1 MEEFL
6 ISINQDIKDIFDH
19 NIETTKAYVV
29 PTRNDPTLTF
39 PIGADKKGKLIET
52 CVLMI
57 DIRNSTKISRNLKND
72 KIRLGK
78 IYSAFI
84 YAMATIA
91 DEFGYVRNIVGD
103 RIMVVFEP
111 GDCFS
116 QAVNCA
122 ALMNTVARRILK
134 KHVAIEDFKIGIG
147 IEYGEMLVLK
157 TGIRKRHEEQSE
169 YKNLVWVGD
178 AANTA
183 SKLCDFSNKDYSSPI
198 FKVTYENMKGEKVLK
213 GFKPFKPSL
222 LNIGLNPLLRQP
234 EPEYE
239 YKFSTEICTAN
250 LNYQEFAKSIVVGV
264 NGWEYDGKK
273 VTNFSLEKRN
283 GTTASILM
291 SGKVF
296 REYKNAEPKSIHLER
311 ITSFDYPD
319 KPFTGSGIYG
329 GHLILPE
336 ISKIKI

>member
-6 ISINQDIKDIFDH
+6 NSINQDIKDIFEH

-57 DIRNSTKISRNLKND
+57 DIRNSTKISRNLRND

-84 YAMATIA
+84 FAMATIA
-91 DEFGYVRNIVGD
+91 DEYGYVRNIVGD

-111 GDCFS
+111 GNCFV

-134 KHVAIEDFKIGIG
+134 NHVAIDDFKIGIG

-157 TGIRKRHEEQSE
+157 TGIRKKHEEQSE

-183 SKLCDFSNKDYSSPI
+183 SKLCDFSTKDYSSPI
-198 FKVTYENMKGEKVLK
+198 FNVTYENIKGEKVLK
-213 GFKPFKPSL
+213 EFKPFKPSL
-222 LNIGLNPLLRQP
+222 LNIGLNPLLSHP

-239 YKFSTEICTAN
+239 YKFSTEICTTN
-250 LNYQEFAKSIVVGV
+250 LNYQEFAKSIVVGA
-264 NGWEYDGKK
+264 NGWEYEGKK
-273 VTNFSLEKRN
+273 VTNFSLEKRI

-296 REYKNAEPKSIHLER
+296 KEFKNAEPKSIHLSR
-311 ITSFDYPD
+311 ITPFDYPD
-319 KPFTGSGIYG
+319 KPFTGSGVYG